1 MNTDNSAA
9 KSAAAASRVD
19 ASNSMDE
26 RLSKLIDWMRA
37 SAAPANGLLVPLSGG
52 SDSALIFWL
61 LNQAFP
67 QSPVGDA
74 AANGISA
81 ESARNKIIG
90 VHVGD
95 NLRCR
100 DWFES
105 VGTVRLVSKP
115 TLSAGQDAEVMRW
128 ATVQSLCVSERLWL
142 VGSRTRTEEVLGTFS
157 YASCVATYLPLASI
171 LKSDVME
178 LCALAGVPEEILAS
192 SRRADPDCGRPQAMA
207 EIPLEQIDVFLRVKL
222 QELPATALEALG
234 EATVNYLDGV
244 YTRNQFKRVLPKRGP
259 ALTS

>member
-1 MNTDNSAA
+1 MNMDNSAA
-9 KSAAAASRVD
+9 KSASVGSLPD
-19 ASNSMDE
+19 ASCSIDP
-26 RLSKLIDWMRA
+26 RLSKLIDWMRT

-67 QSPVGDA
+67 TSPAGNA
-74 AANGISA
+74 ALKGSSS
-81 ESARNKIIG
+81 EPARSKIIG

-100 DWFES
+100 EWFES
-105 VGTVRLVSKP
+105 VGTVRLVPKP

-128 ATVQSLCVSERLWL
+128 ATVQSLCVSARLWL

-171 LKSDVME
+171 LKSEVME

-222 QELPATALEALG
+222 QELPASALEALG

-259 ALTS
+259 ALNN

>member
-1 MNTDNSAA
+1 MTMDTSTVAAEAPAPAINSSAINTS
-9 KSAAAASRVD
+9 SID
-19 ASNSMDE
+19 A
-26 RLSKLIDWMRA
+26 RLVKLIDWMRK

-67 QSPVGDA
+67 ATPS
-74 AANGISA
+74 AN
-81 ESARNKIIG
+81 NKIIG

-100 DWFES
+100 EWFET
-105 VGTVRLVSKP
+105 VGTVRMVAKP

-128 ATVQSLCVSERLWL
+128 ATVQSLCVKERLWL
-142 VGSRTRTEEVLGTFS
+142 VGSRTRTEEALGTFS

-207 EIPLEQIDVFLRVKL
+207 EIPLEQIDIFLRVKL
-222 QELPATALEALG
+222 QELPSNALEALG
-234 EATVNYLDGV
+234 EAAVKYLDGV
-244 YTRNQFKRVLPKRGP
+244 YKRNQFKRVLPKRGP
-259 ALTS
+259 EV

>member
-1 MNTDNSAA
+1 MN
-9 KSAAAASRVD
+9 
-19 ASNSMDE
+19 MDT
-26 RLSKLIDWMRA
+26 RLTKLIDWMRT

-67 QSPVGDA
+67 ATPS
-74 AANGISA
+74 AN
-81 ESARNKIIG
+81 NKIIG

-100 DWFES
+100 EWFES
-105 VGTVRLVSKP
+105 VGTVRMVAKP

-128 ATVQSLCVSERLWL
+128 ATVQSLCVNERRWL
-142 VGSRTRTEEVLGTFS
+142 VGSRTRTEEALGTFS

-207 EIPLEQIDVFLRVKL
+207 EIPLEQIDIFLRVKL
-222 QELPATALEALG
+222 QELPSSALEALG
-234 EATVNYLDGV
+234 EATVKYLDGV
-244 YTRNQFKRVLPKRGP
+244 CKRNQFKRVLPKRGP
-259 ALTS
+259 VV